1 MSMLA
6 FAFILTAAGIHTTW
20 NLLAKRLDGGSES
33 VWLFTLIATIVY
45 APITLFIIMSTS
57 FRPGF
62 REGVILVG
70 TGVLQ
75 AVYFVL
81 LRRGYAAGDLSVVYP
96 LARGIGPLAAT
107 MLAVAL
113 LAERP
118 SFVTVTGAL
127 TVSLGTLLLVRRSQG
142 ATASRALLYGVTT
155 GLVVGCYTVWDGYA
169 VGELAIPAIIVGWAA
184 DAGRLV
190 WLSPIAFRRRSAMRA
205 TWNTNRAPIL
215 LIGVLSSGSYVLV
228 LYALTLAP
236 VSTVAPAR
244 EIGIVIGTLFGVF
257 LLGEPEGRRRLI
269 AATIVTCGVMLVA
282 HG

>member
-1 MSMLA
+1 MLA
-6 FAFILTAAGIHTTW
+6 FAFILTAAGIHATW

-155 GLVVGCYTVWDGYA
+155 GLVIGCYTVWDGYA

-205 TWNTNRAPIL
+205 TWNTNRAPIF
-215 LIGVLSSGSYVLV
+215 LIGVLSSGSYLLV

-244 EIGIVIGTLFGVF
+244 EISIVIGTLFGVF

-269 AATIVTCGVMLVA
+269 AAAVVTCGVMLVA

>member
-6 FAFILTAAGIHTTW
+6 LAFILTGAGIHATW

-155 GLVVGCYTVWDGYA
+155 GLVIGCYTVWDGYA

-205 TWNTNRAPIL
+205 TWNTNRAPIF
-215 LIGVLSSGSYVLV
+215 LIGVLSSGSYLLV

-244 EIGIVIGTLFGVF
+244 EISIVIGTLFGVF

-269 AATIVTCGVMLVA
+269 AAAVVTCGVMLVA

>member
-6 FAFILTAAGIHTTW
+6 FAFILTAAGIHATW

-33 VWLFTLIATIVY
+33 VWLFTLITTIVY
-45 APITLFIIMSTS
+45 APPTLFIIMSTS

-155 GLVVGCYTVWDGYA
+155 GLVVGCYTFWDGYA

-215 LIGVLSSGSYVLV
+215 LIGVLSSGSYLLV

-244 EIGIVIGTLFGVF
+244 EISIVIGTLFGVF

-269 AATIVTCGVMLVA
+269 AAAVVTCGVMLVA

>member
-6 FAFILTAAGIHTTW
+6 FAFILTAAGIHATW

-33 VWLFTLIATIVY
+33 VWLFTLITTIVY
-45 APITLFIIMSTS
+45 APPTLFIIMSTS

-155 GLVVGCYTVWDGYA
+155 GLVIGWYTVWDGYA

-190 WLSPIAFRRRSAMRA
+190 WLSPIAFRRRSAMRS
-205 TWNTNRAPIL
+205 TWNTNRAPIF
-215 LIGVLSSGSYVLV
+215 LIGVLSSGSYLLV

-244 EIGIVIGTLFGVF
+244 EISIVIGTLFGVF

-269 AATIVTCGVMLVA
+269 AAAVVTCGVMLVA

>member
-1 MSMLA
+1 MSLDGPLYRDNGDRESPNLSVFALQSKPCFPMSMLA
-6 FAFILTAAGIHTTW
+6 FAFILTAAGIHATW

-45 APITLFIIMSTS
+45 APPTLFIIMSTS

-113 LAERP
+113 LTERQ

-155 GLVVGCYTVWDGYA
+155 GLVIGCYTVWDGYA

-184 DAGRLV
+184 DAGRL
-190 WLSPIAFRRRSAMRA
+190 SGCRRSRSGDE
-205 TWNTNRAPIL
+205 APC
-215 LIGVLSSGSYVLV
+215 GQH
-228 LYALTLAP
+228 
-236 VSTVAPAR
+236 
-244 EIGIVIGTLFGVF
+244 GIPT
-257 LLGEPEGRRRLI
+257 GRRFS
-269 AATIVTCGVMLVA
+269 
-282 HG
+282 

>member
-6 FAFILTAAGIHTTW
+6 FAFILTAAGIHATW

-33 VWLFTLIATIVY
+33 VWLFTVIATIVY
-45 APITLFIIMSTS
+45 APPTLFIIMSTS

-81 LRRGYAAGDLSVVYP
+81 LRRGDAAGDLSVVYP

-155 GLVVGCYTVWDGYA
+155 GLVIGCYTVWDGYA

-215 LIGVLSSGSYVLV
+215 LSGVLSSGSYLLV

-244 EIGIVIGTLFGVF
+244 EISIVIGTLFGVF

-269 AATIVTCGVMLVA
+269 AAAVVTCGVMLVA